1 MSRQPPGRKNM
12 PARPQFAF
20 RAAPATV
27 AAIRQL
33 QALLADRRGRPV
45 SKAAAIAFAVERVVL
60 DLTAGHPV
68 ARMTSIELRERQAK
82 VRHEIDEEVTIEHG
96 GDLEILHVHMGVFNP
111 L

>member
-1 MSRQPPGRKNM
+1 M

-45 SKAAAIAFAVERVVL
+45 SKAAAISFAVERSVL
-60 DLTAGHPV
+60 DLTAGVPLE
-68 ARMTSIELRERQAK
+68 RMMSIELREREPKGRQTGAGHDGAQS
-82 VRHEIDEEVTIEHG
+82 VRPNLVSW
-96 GDLEILHVHMGVFNP
+96 P
-111 L
+111 S

>member
-1 MSRQPPGRKNM
+1 M

-33 QALLADRRGRPV
+33 QALLADRRGGPV
-45 SKAAAIAFAVERVVL
+45 SKAAAIAFAVERAVL

-82 VRHEIDEEVTIEHG
+82 VRHEIDEEVTIERG

-111 L
+111 LP